1 MFIIKIARNFNIFF
15 IKLYKKASRPSGESF
30 LRRWYIFVVYE
41 HKILEWIK
49 EEPTKKFY
57 NIAMWLFVD
66 KMSIHFEEDKIK
78 AILFSTKSRKKV
90 CWSTRDN
97 YGDIKI
103 KEYSKVA
110 YLDCELDKNLS
121 GEAKALKIIKKFDR
135 LRLRFLFS
143 KNRYLSLYL
152 KRLLWNSL

>member
-1 MFIIKIARNFNIFF
+1 MTSKK
-15 IKLYKKASRPSGESF
+15 IKLKLSFSQPKAE
-30 LRRWYIFVVYE
+30 
-41 HKILEWIK
+41 
-49 EEPTKKFY
+49 
-57 NIAMWLFVD
+57 
-66 KMSIHFEEDKIK
+66 
-78 AILFSTKSRKKV
+78 KKV

-152 KRLLWNSL
+152 KRLLWNAIIQPHFDYDCSNWCSNLNKKFKCKLRSIQNKWIRFCLYRNSRSHIGVK